1 MTIFSPEQV
10 DFNQIIEDVGQ
21 TITIRIVTRTVNNDG
36 LVTAVNNSDTS
47 ISAIVEEIDAKK
59 FDLIQSG
66 YYDVGDVRFFI
77 DPDTTINIFD
87 KVVWNNEIY
96 GVKKL
101 NYPPMIGNHYAYLE
115 IHGVRDSEV

>member
-21 TITIRIVTRTVNNDG
+21 IITIRTVTRTINDDG
-36 LVTAVNNSDTS
+36 LVTAVSNSDSST
-47 ISAIVEEIDAKK
+47 SAIVEEIDAKK
-59 FDLIQSG
+59 FNLIQSG

-77 DPDTTINIFD
+77 DPDITVNIFD

-96 GVKKL
+96 GVKEL

-115 IHGVRDSEV
+115 VHGVRDSEV